1 MLQVTRVNA
10 DPGAGVVSVFADMT
24 SPVLESPFR
33 LPPAPSEPEL
43 VAKYLRVLSD
53 PIRLRI
59 VELVAD
65 EERSVG
71 ALVDALGVAQP
82 KVSNHL
88 ACLRWCGFVETR
100 REHRTIYYRLADSRV
115 SEIIELARG
124 LLAENADHVSACRR
138 VDEGWGCA
146 QRSLPR
152 SAPSQTAR

>member
-1 MLQVTRVNA
+1 MS
-10 DPGAGVVSVFADMT
+10 VV
-24 SPVLESPFR
+24 VLESPFR
-33 LPPAPSEPEL
+33 LPVAPSEPEL

-65 EERSVG
+65 DERSVN
-71 ALVDALGVAQP
+71 ALVAQLGVAQP

-100 REHRTIYYRLADSRV
+100 REHRTVYYRLADSRV

-124 LLAENADHVSACRR
+124 LLSENAPHVAACRR
-138 VDEGWGCA
+138 VDGSC
-146 QRSLPR
+146 
-152 SAPSQTAR
+152 